1 MRASGRSFL
10 RSMGVGSSFLKRVKR
25 EALTTAGEPGS
36 ANVLFKSTPFLLLE
50 DAIFEAAPPYPPLA
64 KEEEGAGAAAAA
76 EADVKR
82 VEKEEERRVEE
93 GEKEEV
99 KEMDASRR
107 KAETFMVKGR
117 SGDQQQS
124 KSC

>member
-36 ANVLFKSTPFLLLE
+36 ANVLFKSTPFFLLE

-64 KEEEGAGAAAAA
+64 KEEEGAAAAAA

-124 KSC
+124 KS